1 MGTQCLTQPERPTSV
16 TSNMQLTSTIIL
28 LALAG
33 LALCRPAADSELT
46 ASQEAEIQYLSNFES
61 YRNDVEHHTGGGTYS
76 FVYHVGNAEREEER
90 TSSGEVSGKYAFVAP
105 EGDEY
110 EFKYSADDEGFHVE
124 SDALPEAP
132 EDTDAVKEAK
142 EEFFAAYEK
151 ALELAGSYEYES
163 YEYDSDEE
171 SSEESSE
178 ESDEDSDEE
187 SSEESDEDS
196 SEEDSEEE
204 EEEEEEE
211 SRSFRSYFGTR

>member
-1 MGTQCLTQPERPTSV
+1 MGHSALRSRRQRTPV
-16 TSNMQLTSTIIL
+16 TSIMQLTFSIVI

-33 LALCRPAADSELT
+33 LASCRPAADSELT
-46 ASQEAEIQYLSNFES
+46 ASQEREIQYLSNFES
-61 YRNDVEHHTGGGTYS
+61 YRTDVEHHTGDGTYS
-76 FVYHVGNAEREEER
+76 FTYHVGDSEWEEER

-151 ALELAGSYEYES
+151 ALELAGSYEE
-163 YEYDSDEE
+163 DSDEE

-178 ESDEDSDEE
+178 ESDEDDDDDEESSEE
-187 SSEESDEDS
+187 SSEESDEDDS
-196 SEEDSEEE
+196 DEED

-211 SRSFRSYFGTR
+211 SQSPYRGFFGI

>member
-1 MGTQCLTQPERPTSV
+1 
-16 TSNMQLTSTIIL
+16 MQLTSTIVL

-33 LALCRPAADSELT
+33 VALCRPVADSELT

-61 YRNDVEHHTGGGTYS
+61 YKNDVEHHTGDGTYS
-76 FVYHVGNAEREEER
+76 FTYHVGNAEREEER

-105 EGDEY
+105 EGEEY
-110 EFKYSADDEGFHVE
+110 EFKYNADDEGFHVE

-151 ALELAGSYEYES
+151 QLELTGDYEYES

-178 ESDEDSDEE
+178 ESDEDEE

-196 SEEDSEEE
+196 SEEDSDEEE
-204 EEEEEEE
+204 EDEEEEE
-211 SRSFRSYFGTR
+211 SRPFRSYFGTR

>member
-1 MGTQCLTQPERPTSV
+1 
-16 TSNMQLTSTIIL
+16 MQLTSTIIL

-33 LALCRPAADSELT
+33 VALCRPVADSELT

-61 YRNDVEHHTGGGTYS
+61 YKNDVEHHTGDGTYS
-76 FVYHVGNAEREEER
+76 FTYHVGNSEREEER

-110 EFKYSADDEGFHVE
+110 DFKYNADEEGFRVE

-151 ALELAGSYEYES
+151 ALEAAGSYEYE
-163 YEYDSDEE
+163 YEEDSD
-171 SSEESSE
+171 ESSE

-187 SSEESDEDS
+187 SSEESDES
-196 SEEDSEEE
+196 SEEDSDED
-204 EEEEEEE
+204 EEEEE
-211 SRSFRSYFGTR
+211 SQSRGYFGIR

>member
-33 LALCRPAADSELT
+33 VALCRPVADSELT

-61 YRNDVEHHTGGGTYS
+61 YKNDVEHHTGDGTYS
-76 FVYHVGNAEREEER
+76 FTYHVGNSEREEER
-90 TSSGEVSGKYAFVAP
+90 TSSGEVSGK
-105 EGDEY
+105 Y

-163 YEYDSDEE
+163 YEYDE

-178 ESDEDSDEE
+178 ESDE
-187 SSEESDEDS
+187 
-196 SEEDSEEE
+196 
-204 EEEEEEE
+204 
-211 SRSFRSYFGTR
+211 